1 MLKESIICIVII
13 VVIVV
18 GNFVTQNYTT
28 KLVDVMD
35 EKMQELEEI
44 LLGRE
49 EKDSKEV
56 KEQAKTKLEEIHKEW
71 NDRRKRLS
79 FYIEHDEI
87 EKVETNLSDLNHLV
101 EEEEYAEVVN
111 QLDESVFLLKHIEKK
126 YAFSLE
132 NIF

>member
-49 EKDSKEV
+49 EKNSEEV

-71 NDRRKRLS
+71 NDRGKRLS

-101 EEEEYAEVVN
+101 EEEEYAEVVK

>member
-28 KLVDVMD
+28 KLVDVM
-35 EKMQELEEI
+35 ENKMQELEKI
-44 LLGRE
+44 LLERE
-49 EKDSKEV
+49 EKDSEKV
-56 KEQAKTKLEEIHKEW
+56 KEQAKTKLEEIHEEW
-71 NDRRKRLS
+71 GNRRKKLS

-101 EEEEYAEVVN
+101 EEEEYTEVVK